1 LYLPGWI
8 FLSDLAHNFLKLG
21 VPETLAQT
29 IKCSVKNKILDER
42 VLPFSGLIHCD
53 DGSVA

>member
-1 LYLPGWI
+1 MYLPGWI

-42 VLPFSGLIHCD
+42 DLPFSGLIH
-53 DGSVA
+53 